1 MEDWRIIS
9 SNVHHGRSTGLT
21 NCVPCSSVSSSF
33 LKGDPSSTFPRL
45 NINWD
50 FGRGEN
56 IRLEGEGEVEVT
68 KQEKTV
74 VLYRS
79 LAFVH
84 RLTTYP

>member
-1 MEDWRIIS
+1 M
-9 SNVHHGRSTGLT
+9 SN
-21 NCVPCSSVSSSF
+21 SF

-45 NINWD
+45 HIYWD

-56 IRLEGEGEVEVT
+56 IRLEGEDEVEVK
-68 KQEKTV
+68 KQKTV

>member
-1 MEDWRIIS
+1 M
-9 SNVHHGRSTGLT
+9 
-21 NCVPCSSVSSSF
+21 SSSF

>member
-1 MEDWRIIS
+1 M
-9 SNVHHGRSTGLT
+9 
-21 NCVPCSSVSSSF
+21 SSSF

-45 NINWD
+45 NIYWD

-56 IRLEGEGEVEVT
+56 IRLKGEGEVEVM

-79 LAFVH
+79 LAFDY